1 MEELRGTGPMP
12 SARQAPAARA
22 IPPPPLGPSGTS
34 GQTGA
39 AAGQHAG
46 AALGAARSALIGK
59 ARGVVEEIRVD
70 VRDLPGQTRFLTI
83 LGYAGIL
90 AVMVSALLIDAFGDR
105 LPTTIYRYAGQT
117 LATPV
122 LEVWV
127 AGLAFVIGWAL
138 LLTGATDFGWRL
150 FVPTLLFF
158 TWELLVLG
166 AGDRGRPGVM
176 AMLAGGIMLLVGSAL
191 VVQIGTRRRPH
202 WRDYPLVEFVGWM
215 VALGLFAA
223 FAATAAPAEQAQ
235 TAIMGRVHVLAFV
248 TLPLWLFLALEP
260 ARLGVDA
267 GEWAANSLRA
277 RFSETILR
285 RAAVL
290 LIVVSTVPVVV
301 IPALV
306 TRGGPDWSAG
316 SLIALVALAPFVSW
330 PVVAF
335 GWCAWRIARRRWST
349 PAAATGLTLTVAW
362 WVLLATVVVIT
373 STGHDLTTFAL
384 VSTGLLSPLVIYVV
398 LLTHAVVTV
407 GARLAASDGQTAPR
421 PGRVL
426 AFLGAAILILVAA
439 LSPAPRRIAGTG
451 TEIGAGQMMVDSLF
465 LLGTL
470 GLCPWY
476 LGRIAWRRWR
486 QGADAGG
493 PRLDGVPV
501 QK

>member
-12 SARQAPAARA
+12 SARPAPAARA

-39 AAGQHAG
+39 GAGQHAG

-59 ARGVVEEIRVD
+59 ARGVVEEVRVD

-176 AMLAGGIMLLVGSAL
+176 AMFAGGIMLLVGSAL

-260 ARLGVDA
+260 AGSAWIARRMGRELAPCPVQRDDPPPGRGAAHRGLDRSRGGDPGTRDAGWSGLVGRVADRTGRPGAVRELAGRGVRLVRLAHRAPPLVDA
-267 GEWAANSLRA
+267 G
-277 RFSETILR
+277 
-285 RAAVL
+285 
-290 LIVVSTVPVVV
+290 
-301 IPALV
+301 
-306 TRGGPDWSAG
+306 G
-316 SLIALVALAPFVSW
+316 
-330 PVVAF
+330 
-335 GWCAWRIARRRWST
+335 CH
-349 PAAATGLTLTVAW
+349 GLTLTVAW

-439 LSPAPRRIAGTG
+439 LSPAPRRSPVP
-451 TEIGAGQMMVDSLF
+451 E
-465 LLGTL
+465 
-470 GLCPWY
+470 
-476 LGRIAWRRWR
+476 RRSAR
-486 QGADAGG
+486 D
-493 PRLDGVPV
+493 R
-501 QK
+501 